1 MTAALAVLAVVV
13 ATRGGTR
20 LAAALA
26 SVAWA
31 AERAVLDPLGDVA
44 ASELP
49 PGVRLGHD
57 VAAVAALGDAP
68 WMLVLG
74 EEEVATPALEA
85 AVAAAVTAAVT
96 GVPSAWCPVLELQ
109 TLGVCFARRR
119 ATARLAPRGDSQLT
133 LDRTLELALVAP
145 LPLRRLPAAV
155 RAERGASIS
164 DAVDA
169 LLPESR
175 ARAALLAQL
184 RRRPGAAE
192 LAAAPLLA
200 LARVLG
206 AHASEPAGLGR
217 WIAGVFAAYRVVLT
231 HARLWEWRH
240 AQPAPMEEIA

>member
-20 LAAALA
+20 LAGALA

-44 ASELP
+44 ASDLP

-57 VAAVAALGDAP
+57 VAAMAALGDAP
-68 WMLVLG
+68 WLLVLG

-85 AVAAAVTAAVT
+85 AVAAAVT

-119 ATARLAPRGDSQLT
+119 AAARLAPRGDSRLT
-133 LDRTLELALVAP
+133 LDRALELALVAP
-145 LPLRRLPAAV
+145 LPVRRLPAAV
-155 RAERGASIS
+155 RAERGTSIS

-184 RRRPGAAE
+184 RRRPGAAG

-200 LARVLG
+200 LARVVG

-217 WIAGVFAAYRVVLT
+217 WIAAVFAAYRVVLT